1 MCSWLDTDLYI
12 NFVYHTVVIFVMET
26 LVNRPYEPVH
36 ASGIHEYHELT
47 CVCLHKPTRGTE
59 FQVHERA
66 QKGD

>member
-36 ASGIHEYHELT
+36 SPGIHEYHELT
-47 CVCLHKPTRGTE
+47 CVCLPSQLVVLNSRCMNGL
-59 FQVHERA
+59 
-66 QKGD
+66 